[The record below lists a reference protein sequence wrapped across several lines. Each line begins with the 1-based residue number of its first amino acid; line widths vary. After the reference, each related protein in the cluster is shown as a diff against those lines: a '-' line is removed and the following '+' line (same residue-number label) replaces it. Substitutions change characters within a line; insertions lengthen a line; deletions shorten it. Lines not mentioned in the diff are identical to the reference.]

1 VISLL
6 RGLQLA
12 LVAWIA
18 APTDSRAT
26 PLSYVFSNAST
37 TLNGVPETI
46 TGLFSIDPDPAI
58 LIESAVID
66 LTGPPP
72 YSGRYVASNVGLFS
86 PNAILAFRFTDQLTI
101 SFANVLSFG
110 DYPLAGV
117 SLTGPRVNPSVAD
130 DAPTGFAVGPSAPVS
145 IPETTSLAL
154 LATALG
160 LFLLKTIRT
169 PQTIRTLRITLC
181 GEPPAEGSIY
191 KATWARLPAKSRLA
205 GYRVRPVVRAAQQPA
220 RRLCFAP
227 LEGDGFE
234 PSVPQQISSVLET
247 ANRSRITV

>member
-6 RGLQLA
+6 RGLQLT
-12 LVAWIA
+12 LVAVSTAWIA

-46 TGLFSIDPDPAI
+46 TGLFAIDPDPAI

-72 YSGRYVASNVGLFS
+72 YRGRYVASNVGLFS

-110 DYPLAGV
+110 DYPLADV

-154 LATALG
+154 LGTALG
-160 LFLLKTIRT
+160 LFF
-169 PQTIRTLRITLC
+169 LRQ
-181 GEPPAEGSIY
+181 S
-191 KATWARLPAKSRLA
+191 
-205 GYRVRPVVRAAQQPA
+205 A
-220 RRLCFAP
+220 RRRQSAHCA
-227 LEGDGFE
+227 
-234 PSVPQQISSVLET
+234 T
-247 ANRSRITV
+247 SRITGQPYRRALGHRSRMLETLVRNSSSRAG